1 MTENA
6 ENAENAENNHEERG
20 LNLKTLTEI
29 IKEIDNDQNFIYPE
43 AVSTAI
49 SEITLAVHNS
59 YSQPDDNPQ
68 NLIRLILQVLQRRP
82 VPQLS
87 MTISRSELAKKP
99 LIMQLLILMQ
109 HSINEYQHDY
119 LQKRLIW
126 LAIAMHTS
134 VILMQHSTKQHTK
147 NILMQFKQAQF
158 SRSSRRTWVWRE
170 LPDLPQMTMS
180 VESILTIFTVLLE
193 QQKSAYELLNDQQ
206 ATHAEEKKVAKDKL
220 SQIEKITTAYQ
231 HAHVPQKPKPK
242 RKKLPK
248 NIKVKAINL
257 ADNTSRLPLDSTATS
272 HNWNTTPSNDAW
284 GNESF
289 LKTV

>member
-1 MTENA
+1 MT
-6 ENAENAENNHEERG
+6 ENAENNHEERG

-68 NLIRLILQVLQRRP
+68 NLLRLILQVLQRRP
-82 VPQLS
+82 VPRLS

-109 HSINEYQHDY
+109 HSINEHQHDY

-134 VILMQHSTKQHTK
+134 VMLTQH
-147 NILMQFKQAQF
+147 
-158 SRSSRRTWVWRE
+158 
-170 LPDLPQMTMS
+170 
-180 VESILTIFTVLLE
+180 
-193 QQKSAYELLNDQQ
+193 
-206 ATHAEEKKVAKDKL
+206 
-220 SQIEKITTAYQ
+220 
-231 HAHVPQKPKPK
+231 
-242 RKKLPK
+242 
-248 NIKVKAINL
+248 
-257 ADNTSRLPLDSTATS
+257 
-272 HNWNTTPSNDAW
+272 
-284 GNESF
+284 
-289 LKTV
+289 